1 MSGKEIQNYV
11 VPGIVGL
18 VLMAGLGAL
27 FRVLIGH
34 AAGSAEETETPAVAE
49 TSETVT
55 AAAVPARLDPPE
67 ACLARP
73 LSDWTAAECE
83 AYPEVRAWLE
93 RQSRRVLPWE
103 WSNEALAKDP
113 AGYCRLWRDLW
124 WELEARLLVSAVGRL
139 WGTSNAVSSL
149 AGDADL
155 LAVADLRRAS
165 ENLARRCDGDGVPT
179 VGELRGHEAE
189 ALGNLARVIVL
200 SAW

>member
-1 MSGKEIQNYV
+1 MSGKELQNYV

-18 VLMAGLGAL
+18 VLMAGLGVL
-27 FRVLIGH
+27 FRVLIGP
-34 AAGSAEETETPAVAE
+34 AAGSAEETATPSVAE
-49 TSETVT
+49 ASETVT
-55 AAAVPARLDPPE
+55 AAAVPERLDPPE

-73 LSDWTAAECE
+73 LSDWTAAERE
-83 AYPEVRAWLE
+83 AYPEIRAWLE

-103 WSNEALAKDP
+103 WSNEALTKDP

-124 WELEARLLVSAVGRL
+124 WELEARLLVSAAGRL

-155 LAVADLRRAS
+155 LAVADLRRAC

-189 ALGNLARVIVL
+189 ALGNLALAIVL
-200 SAW
+200 YAW